1 MADQT
6 KGTSRSIYLDTQ
18 AAEAAMKRLQAEGD
32 KLKEK
37 IDQGEAA
44 GKSMNRELAKFDQV
58 NAKIKAVQQQL
69 DAGLKPTLIQQ
80 QNLVRQLNN
89 ELSRM
94 SANDPAFKA
103 KLEDY
108 KRQNAELA
116 TMRDKIKG
124 VQDNQDNLGKS
135 GLITGVVI
143 ANAMSKALEK
153 IVELGKQAFSL
164 ALQAEGVKRAFG
176 QLNKPE
182 ILDQLRV
189 ATRGTVSDLELMKKA
204 VQANNFQIPLEGL
217 GKLLEFAQRR
227 ARDTGES
234 VDYLV
239 DSIVTGIARKSPL
252 ILDNL
257 GINIQRIQKEFE
269 KTGDFAKAAFAVV
282 NEEMVKAGPA
292 IDTAA
297 DKVDRFK
304 AKFANILTESGAGL
318 IDIASNIADTFQFVL
333 DPAAVAVKKATEEIS
348 RSLESER
355 QAELSIMNDY
365 NQRLAT
371 ADQAGRDKIISQVKA
386 EIETTKLLTAQA
398 ILNGE
403 KGMEESFTRKLGMW
417 EDYLTKIQ
425 KGVPNATKTI
435 AGIEQELTLLNSQL
449 KTQTIGSD
457 QFVATR
463 KRIAELNKE
472 LSNANPTE
480 KAGKS
485 DDDKVEALRKKL
497 DDALAQ
503 TQKKIDEIKL
513 PPIENA
519 YKTALNDL
527 EVRVKGAQEAFDKG
541 AINSTRFAADIAKYQ
556 ELAIAEIEAAYDKL
570 QTKFK
575 AEPISIKTTFD
586 QKALEDSIDKGLT
599 KTADNLSKKSGIFD
613 RLMGVFQRDKKA
625 KLDINFLNSDSN
637 SKERLAAELAYLKE
651 EEQARIDA
659 SDQTEV
665 QIQAIQLEYAQKTAE
680 AIKNYQLAKVDEII
694 GYAQQAVN
702 ILKEFDQAQTNR
714 ENAELQRQVKAN
726 DKKRKD
732 IQNLA
737 RSKVLT
743 EIEAQRQLSELDAE
757 DAKKKEEI
765 DKKQF
770 ERSKKLSIAQAII
783 NGAMA
788 VTSTLAAIPGPLDL
802 LSLSTGRYVAIGL
815 ALATTAAQIATISG
829 QKYEKG
835 GIAQGASHGQGG
847 IKLFDTR
854 SKRVVG
860 EMEGD
865 EPYMILSKNFRRNN
879 PDFIAAA
886 LDSSMNRNGARIR
899 PFWQT
904 RPYASLDYSGIIRS
918 QNTIRKFETG
928 GVFNGST
935 GTGTAADDQLMKNL
949 VVLFSENQATM
960 ERLRQSTDYLNTQL
974 QNGISSKISLTQLD
988 DAYDQRDRIIQEATP

>member
-18 AAEAAMKRLQAEGD
+18 AAEAAMKRLQVEGD

-44 GKSMNRELAKFDQV
+44 GKNMNKELAKFDQV
-58 NAKIKAVQQQL
+58 TAKIKAVQQQL

-116 TMRDKIKG
+116 SMRDKIKG

-153 IVELGKQAFSL
+153 IIELGKQAFSL
-164 ALQAEGVKRAFG
+164 ALQAEGVRRAFG

-318 IDIASNIADTFQFVL
+318 IDIASNIADTFQFIL
-333 DPAAVAVKKATEEIS
+333 DPAAVTVKKATEEIS
-348 RSLESER
+348 RNLESER

-365 NQRLAT
+365 NQQLAK

-403 KGMEESFTRKLGMW
+403 KGMEESFSRKLGMW

-463 KRIAELNKE
+463 KRISELNKE
-472 LSNANPTE
+472 LAKANPTE

-485 DDDKVEALRKKL
+485 DEDKVEALRKKL
-497 DDALAQ
+497 FDAIDQ
-503 TQKKIDEIKL
+503 TQSKLDELKL
-513 PPIENA
+513 SPIENA
-519 YKTALNDL
+519 YNKIADQLTKRIK
-527 EVRVKGAQEAFDKG
+527 EIQEGFMKG
-541 AINSTRFAADIAKYQ
+541 AITASEMAAQIAKEQ
-556 ELAIAEIEAAYDKL
+556 ELAVAGIEAAHDKL
-570 QTKFK
+570 QKKFQ
-575 AEPISIKTTFD
+575 ADPINVKTTFD

-599 KTADNLSKKSGIFD
+599 KTTDNLSKKPSIID
-613 RLMGVFQRDKKA
+613 RVLGLINRDKKA
-625 KLDINFLNSDSN
+625 GAELNILKAKPFSKDRLD
-637 SKERLAAELAYLKE
+637 AELAYLN
-651 EEQARIDA
+651 EQEKQELAQTDLTEQEIELIHEKYRLARI
-659 SDQTEV
+659 
-665 QIQAIQLEYAQKTAE
+665 QKISGYYSE
-680 AIKNYQLAKVDEII
+680 LFDII
-694 GYAQQAVN
+694 NGFVQQAMSIWSELN
-702 ILKEFDQAQTNR
+702 QAQTNQ
-714 ENAELQRQVKAN
+714 ENAELQRQIKNN
-726 DKKRKD
+726 DKKRRD
-732 IQNLA
+732 IDRLA
-737 RSKVLT
+737 KSKVLT
-743 EIEAQRQLSELDAE
+743 ETEAKRQIAALDQE
-757 DAKKKEEI
+757 DDNKKKELAI
-765 DKKQF
+765 KQF
-770 ERSKKLSIAQAII
+770 ERNKTLQLAQA
-783 NGAMA
+783 
-788 VTSTLAAIPGPLDL
+788 
-802 LSLSTGRYVAIGL
+802 
-815 ALATTAAQIATISG
+815 
-829 QKYEKG
+829 
-835 GIAQGASHGQGG
+835 GIQGA
-847 IKLFDTR
+847 
-854 SKRVVG
+854 
-860 EMEGD
+860 
-865 EPYMILSKNFRRNN
+865 
-879 PDFIAAA
+879 
-886 LDSSMNRNGARIR
+886 
-899 PFWQT
+899 
-904 RPYASLDYSGIIRS
+904 
-918 QNTIRKFETG
+918 
-928 GVFNGST
+928 
-935 GTGTAADDQLMKNL
+935 
-949 VVLFSENQATM
+949 
-960 ERLRQSTDYLNTQL
+960 
-974 QNGISSKISLTQLD
+974 
-988 DAYDQRDRIIQEATP
+988 